1 MVLQSFEII
10 SEKLNVW
17 TELFWGDSACGKENR
32 TQHSVVANT
41 KLDFLNY
48 SEWVIENFRGSLQYG
63 PDPSFTAITG
73 SFKLQQQV
81 KTKTYFIHDL
91 WLKVCGTAGV

>member
-17 TELFWGDSACGKENR
+17 AELFWGDSACGKENR

-41 KLDFLNY
+41 NLEFLNY
-48 SEWVIENFRGSLQYG
+48 SEWVIENFRDSLHRG
-63 PDPSFTAITG
+63 PDPRFTAITG
-73 SFKLQQQV
+73 SVKLQQQV
-81 KTKTYFIHDL
+81 RTKTYFFHEM
-91 WLKVCGTAGV
+91 